1 MLIDDTPLGWRL
13 VIPNA
18 SRSLRHG
25 RSFQASLPGWG
36 ARLRRRTS
44 AGRGHEGYS
53 CAPSRA
59 DCHPRTVSKALPF
72 CHVTLRG
79 QKPLP
84 PGYPT
89 HPKTLGDHLRKQRLD
104 LGISQRELGGRLGV
118 SEQSLGRTL
127 GAKSG
132 KAIPHTRHRAAR
144 VPGPTGPTPCHIARP
159 APDGVQEEP
168 KTDSRPSGPAPGGS
182 HAHRHPVGDRED
194 DPGQDRSGQGR
205 SASGPRI
212 RRALPR
218 GPRMKSRTALVRAAC
233 EASRGHLV
241 PRLGSLGGTTV
252 HFPKSTVLCGRVVL
266 GDVQRRS
273 WRDRV
278 SEDERPLADP
288 ARSPVKVR
296 RSTVAGRGYSPYSQV
311 SAFRPRSPIP
321 PNRTARRL
329 SLS

>member
-1 MLIDDTPLGWRL
+1 VLIDDTPLGWRL

-36 ARLRRRTS
+36 ARIRRRTS

-118 SEQSLGRTL
+118 SKASVEHWERNQVKPSRTL
-127 GAKSG
+127 
-132 KAIPHTRHRAAR
+132 AIELLAFLGLP
-144 VPGPTGPTPCHIARP
+144 VPP
-159 APDGVQEEP
+159 
-168 KTDSRPSGPAPGGS
+168 
-182 HAHRHPVGDRED
+182 PV
-194 DPGQDRSGQGR
+194 
-205 SASGPRI
+205 
-212 RRALPR
+212 
-218 GPRMKSRTALVRAAC
+218 T
-233 EASRGHLV
+233 
-241 PRLGSLGGTTV
+241 SL
-252 HFPKSTVLCGRVVL
+252 
-266 GDVQRRS
+266 
-273 WRDRV
+273 
-278 SEDERPLADP
+278 
-288 ARSPVKVR
+288 
-296 RSTVAGRGYSPYSQV
+296 
-311 SAFRPRSPIP
+311 
-321 PNRTARRL
+321 ARRL
-329 SLS
+329 MAFRRSRRLTHGQVARLLGVHMRTVIRWETGRTTPAKTVLGRVEALLARAYAGPCPAGLE